1 MKPGLKFVFRSQFR
15 IRAGTNGRCIS
26 TTLRGIH
33 PLINRLPPRSTTAIF
48 AFHPSTRVPDICY
61 FNYFA
66 GFYCCS
72 CLLFFFSSFSWI
84 PRLVV
89 ASVRAQCL
97 LPFKLVNDRER
108 AKLWF
113 EIALEY
119 RRPKR
124 IMVIERE
131 KFFSFFFFSF
141 LEEKT
146 TSRGFISGF
155 RVNCH
160 LKSYCRRLVDW
171 SRPSSGIIK
180 RILTYTQRGIKL
192 LLIVAGL

>member
-1 MKPGLKFVFRSQFR
+1 M
-15 IRAGTNGRCIS
+15 AGRCIS

-66 GFYCCS
+66 EFYCRS
-72 CLLFFFSSFSWI
+72 CLFFFFSSFSWI

-146 TSRGFISGF
+146 TSRGGFVSGF

>member
-1 MKPGLKFVFRSQFR
+1 MAVVSVPYQ
-15 IRAGTNGRCIS
+15 
-26 TTLRGIH
+26 LRGIH

-66 GFYCCS
+66 EFYCRS
-72 CLLFFFSSFSWI
+72 CLFFFFSSFSWI

-131 KFFSFFFFSF
+131 KFFPSFSF
-141 LEEKT
+141 LF
-146 TSRGFISGF
+146 SRKRL
-155 RVNCH
+155 RV
-160 LKSYCRRLVDW
+160 
-171 SRPSSGIIK
+171 
-180 RILTYTQRGIKL
+180 
-192 LLIVAGL
+192 VAGLYRVFALIATWNLIAAAWSIGRGHLQE